1 MIVRLQTEEVA
12 IILRLVRKRKNDCLD
27 KLLGTFYEVL
37 VDGAHRTISAID
49 ITEIMKDGDKNN
61 EC

>member
-12 IILRLVRKRKNDCLD
+12 IVLRLVKKRENDCLD

-37 VDGAHRTISAID
+37 VAGSHRTISAID
-49 ITEIMKDGDKNN
+49 ITEVLKEGDKNG
-61 EC
+61 ER